1 MATATLP
8 LHWRGRS
15 GRTYIPIPRS
25 QVRHGEWATVR
36 KVIGTG
42 PPIGNST
49 VDEGIPIALKL
60 WLEADDE
67 ALEVLQAEAR
77 IVVEL
82 MGKSGDLPC
91 PRLYDL
97 IGEPVVTG
105 LVMEWCPG
113 DLERWWR
120 DKLDHPDAFGR
131 LMAAMAEVS
140 RRVSDYHVFYAQ
152 KGGVENAHGD
162 LKPGNI
168 LMSMKGRWLISDFG
182 AAQVLPPQD
191 SPWAT
196 SDVVLGTENFLAPEL
211 LFHASKRH
219 PAALDTWA
227 LGAILFALLRLQR
240 MVIDGEPVP
249 RNGTASPRFR
259 MTRVNQV
266 LDIYRQD
273 PTRFIERDIDPTAFP
288 DPLLLPSAD
297 RRAIQ
302 ECVRGVL
309 GEDHEEDEQK
319 LAESLLEVLDS
330 AMSIEPAHRFTAAR
344 DLAAGFESLTR
355 EFIAASALAGEH
367 SEAAAVPDVVRELD
381 AAVSRADTL
390 EAELVELRNQLR
402 DVEELA
408 ADEEDTE
415 PNLPRVVGETP
426 SVRLSPVVP
435 TLLVLILLLQVVTLI
450 ALGMLA
456 GAVFSGL

>member
-25 QVRHGEWATVR
+25 RVRHGEWATVR

-42 PPIGNST
+42 PPAGTST
-49 VDEGIPIALKL
+49 VEEGHPIALKL
-60 WLEADDE
+60 WLEADDA

-77 IVVEL
+77 ILVEL
-82 MGKSGDLPC
+82 MGKAGEIPC

-120 DKLDHPDAFGR
+120 DKLQHPDAFGR

-140 RRVSDYHVFYAQ
+140 RRVSDYHVFFAQ

-182 AAQVLPPQD
+182 AAQVRPPQD
-191 SPWAT
+191 SPWAP

-211 LFHASKRH
+211 LFHAAKRH

-240 MVIDGEPVP
+240 MVLDGEAVP

-259 MTRVNQV
+259 MTRVNEV
-266 LDIYRQD
+266 LDVYRQD
-273 PTRFIERDIDPTAFP
+273 PTRFIEKDIDPAAFAE
-288 DPLLLPSAD
+288 PLGLPAAD
-297 RRAIQ
+297 RRALR
-302 ECVRGVL
+302 ECVRGVFGDD
-309 GEDHEEDEQK
+309 GEESEEK
-319 LAESLLEVLDS
+319 LAQSLLDLMDR
-330 AMSIEPAHRFTAAR
+330 AMSIDPAHRFTAAR
-344 DLAAGFESLTR
+344 DLAAGFEGLTR
-355 EFIAASALAGEH
+355 EYIALSALAGEPP
-367 SEAAAVPDVVRELD
+367 EAAAVPDVVRELD

-402 DVEELA
+402 EAEEL

-415 PNLPRVVGETP
+415 RTLPPVMPE
-426 SVRLSPVVP
+426 VVP
-435 TLLVLILLLQVVTLI
+435 PRRSPAVVALLVLILLLQVINLI
-450 ALGMLA
+450 GLGVLA